1 MGNSSIYEISKITGF
16 SPSTVSRALSNT
28 GYCSEKTKKAIIS
41 AAEEIGFRPSSSAR
55 TLKSN
60 RTNRILFCIPD
71 ICNPFYFDMIKGANN
86 VFDQHNVN
94 SMLCYTKHSL
104 EEELKFIDL
113 LMEHQGDGMIFV
125 SFNFCDKNIN
135 AIQKSGRPTVLTNL
149 FEAPDHQ
156 PNGFDCVYVDH
167 TKAMYLATEH
177 LIQQGH
183 HNIALIIGTLTEQT
197 GKERTAGFF
206 SAMKKYGIDAGPENL
221 FIGDYTKESG
231 YLAAQSILSGDRRFT
246 AIITANDL
254 MVVGAVTACTEQGI
268 SIPHDLAI
276 VSLDNTDF
284 ATAINPHITSV
295 DMMQTA
301 IGENA
306 ACLLMERIELER
318 TYPKTVRLE
327 PRLIVR
333 DSSIGTN
340 LQP

>member
-1 MGNSSIYEISKITGF
+1 MGNSNIYEISKITGF
-16 SPSTVSRALSNT
+16 SPSTVSRALSNK
-28 GYCSEKTKKAIIS
+28 GYCSEKAKKTIIS

-71 ICNPFYFDMIKGANN
+71 ICNPFYFDMIKGANYI
-86 VFDQHNVN
+86 FDRHGVV

-125 SFNFCDKNIN
+125 SFNFCEKNIN
-135 AIQKSGRPTVLTNL
+135 AIRKSGRPSVLTNL
-149 FEAPDHQ
+149 YEAPDHQ
-156 PNGFDCVYVDH
+156 PNSFDCVYVDH
-167 TKAMYLATEH
+167 TKAMYLAAEH
-177 LIQQGH
+177 LIHQGH
-183 HNIALIIGTLTEQT
+183 RDIALVIGDPAEQT

-206 SAMKKYGIDAGPENL
+206 SAMKVHGIHAGPENL

-231 YLAAQSILSGDRRFT
+231 YHAAQRVLSGGRHFT

-254 MVVGAVTACTEQGI
+254 MMVGFVTACAERNVA
-268 SIPHDLAI
+268 IPHDLAL

-284 ATAINPHITSV
+284 ATAMNPHITSV

-306 ACLLMERIELER
+306 ATLLMERIESER

-327 PRLIVR
+327 PQLIVR
-333 DSSIGTN
+333 DSSIGTK
-340 LQP
+340 L

>member
-1 MGNSSIYEISKITGF
+1 MGNSNIYQISKITGF

-28 GYCSEKTKKAIIS
+28 GYCSDKTKKIIIS
-41 AAEEIGFRPSSSAR
+41 AAEEVGFRPSSSAR
-55 TLKSN
+55 TLKSS

-86 VFDQHNVN
+86 VFDQHGVY
-94 SMLCYTKHSL
+94 SMLCYTKHNL
-104 EEELKFIDL
+104 DEELKFIDL

-149 FEAPDHQ
+149 YEAQNQEQND
-156 PNGFDCVYVDH
+156 FDCVYVDH
-167 TKAMYLATEH
+167 IKAMYIAAEH

-197 GKERTAGFF
+197 GKERAAGFF
-206 SAMKKYGIDAGPENL
+206 SAMEKYGIQAGPENL
-221 FIGDYTKESG
+221 FLGDYTRESG
-231 YLAAQSILSGDRRFT
+231 YRAAQKILSDNRHFT

-254 MVVGAVTACTEQGI
+254 MVVGVVTACTERGI
-268 SIPHDLAI
+268 SIPLDLAI

-284 ATAINPHITSV
+284 STAINPHITSV

-301 IGENA
+301 IGETA
-306 ACLLMERIELER
+306 ASLLLERIELER

-327 PRLIVR
+327 PQLIVR
-333 DSSIGTN
+333 DSSLNTK
-340 LQP
+340 L